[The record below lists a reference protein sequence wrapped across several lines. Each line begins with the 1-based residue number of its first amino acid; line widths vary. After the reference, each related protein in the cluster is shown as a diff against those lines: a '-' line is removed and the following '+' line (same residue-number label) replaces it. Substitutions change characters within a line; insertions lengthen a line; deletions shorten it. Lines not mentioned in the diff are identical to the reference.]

1 METGAI
7 NQTITFDAPAITVY
21 QLLMDADQ
29 HSAFTDSDVEMSAE
43 VDGKFKVFDGYCT
56 GYNIELAEGKKIVQA
71 WHFQEDG
78 WPDDHYSICTF
89 LLEER
94 DGKTHLEFTQTGVPV
109 HKVEALRKGWEDFYW
124 IPMAEYLE
132 DQKH

>member
-1 METGAI
+1 
-7 NQTITFDAPAITVY
+7 
-21 QLLMDADQ
+21 
-29 HSAFTDSDVEMSAE
+29 
-43 VDGKFKVFDGYCT
+43 
-56 GYNIELAEGKKIVQA
+56 
-71 WHFQEDG
+71 
-78 WPDDHYSICTF
+78 
-89 LLEER
+89 LEER